1 MVDEII
7 EPTIFPHLTKKKKN
21 MLKAKAKRKWNFS
34 AYTVFLMSD
43 LFILADSLCAHGS
56 LCATCIYPGGFV
68 PIKKRECSK
77 INVSF
82 TAGELNLW
90 VSPQKLI

>member
-1 MVDEII
+1 
-7 EPTIFPHLTKKKKN
+7 
-21 MLKAKAKRKWNFS
+21 
-34 AYTVFLMSD
+34 MSD
-43 LFILADSLCAHGS
+43 LFILADSLCAHGCS

-82 TAGELNLW
+82 TAGELNLL